1 MLLLWGAWIIQLG
14 YVRGTLAVLARTA
27 WLLPLF
33 LALFP
38 RIYYKQIASAVALK
52 PVYVLIDDSDSMKVA
67 KEGKKSYLA
76 KAQNI
81 LDFIDKECAG
91 LGCVT
96 RPYYLSQID
105 DLTNKGYTPLF
116 RAFSS
121 WQYGLSAQ
129 PWVLMSD
136 GGDYLPQVS
145 YAGLLPGAPRAK
157 GDEPTGLVVGF
168 RVPEER
174 NLWLKEDKTPI
185 MAFAGKPFSLNVV
198 VHRQLPQKI
207 PETVQLQVVYDANV
221 LATSNT
227 SFAAGEDTLEVVMKV
242 PPLAKGQYLLDVK
255 VLPTAQ
261 ERATWDNT
269 IHRIVDVMPNTM
281 GVLHLL
287 GSPSWDGRFLRRYL
301 KSEPKYDM
309 ISFFILRD
317 PNDMQLTSER
327 ELSLIPFPRDRLF
340 NEELPNFQGIVVQD
354 FALYKFLLPSYQ
366 QNLVN
371 YVKNGGSILFI
382 GGSRALHAGDYENS
396 DFAALLPF
404 YPPTNKSRPAAFRD
418 LMSDDQDNGY
428 LSYDENLEY
437 KIAFASPTLEQRLL
451 ANVYDDWKGMENALV
466 NQKGLKGLHH
476 LEGVVFKKEGY
487 TPLLE
492 AKLRD
497 GRTLPLAAAS
507 YPGKGRAIWI
517 FSDSLYRMALSPGP
531 YSSRGV
537 YHDFFQYAMNW
548 LMRRESKKT
557 LAISDVIINSEPARE
572 NEFIVKLRGPATRHL
587 KSGGIWQLSICGM
600 AVDLNHV
607 VMEAGGQDNWQIK
620 GRLDQKIAGGTKCTA
635 DIEVQHPVFG
645 SVKASLTTIVPQMFT
660 DAQIK
665 EAPNKLIDLASQGPA
680 RLVWED
686 DAENFKGIRS
696 WLQKVTENHA
706 LSVPAQYE
714 TVKDHFW
721 AMDQWW
727 FWLLLL
733 GHPIEI
739 MVRRWPLLVSSRTP

>member
-14 YVRGTLAVLARTA
+14 YVRGTLAVMARTA

-52 PVYVLIDDSDSMKVA
+52 PVYVLIDDSNSMKV
-67 KEGKKSYLA
+67 GGSKSPLNR
-76 KAQNI
+76 AQTL
-81 LDFIDKECAG
+81 LDWIDKDCVQ

-105 DLTNKGYTPLF
+105 DLVGKGYTPLF
-116 RAFSS
+116 RAFAS

-136 GGDYLPQVS
+136 GGDYLPQIS
-145 YAGLLPGAPRAK
+145 YEGLLSGSSSPKENEFP
-157 GDEPTGLVVGF
+157 GLVVGF
-168 RVPEER
+168 RSPEER
-174 NLWLKEDKTPI
+174 NIWIKEDKTPV
-185 MAFAGKPFSLNVV
+185 MAFAGKPFTLNVIV
-198 VHRQLPQKI
+198 QRQTPQKT
-207 PETVQLQVVYDANV
+207 PETVQLQVAVDDKI

-227 SFAAGEDTLEVVMKV
+227 SFAQGEDLLEVVIKV
-242 PPLAKGQYLLDVK
+242 PPLAKGQYLLEIK

-269 IHRIVDVMPNTM
+269 IHRIVDVMPNTV

-301 KSEPKYDM
+301 KSEPKYDL

-317 PNDMQLTSER
+317 PTDMQLTSER
-327 ELSLIPFPRDRLF
+327 DLSLIPFPRDRLF
-340 NEELPNFQGIVVQD
+340 NEEVPNFQGIVVQD

-371 YVKNGGSILFI
+371 YVKNGGSILFV
-382 GGSRALHAGDYENS
+382 GGPRALHAGDYENS
-396 DFAALLPF
+396 DFASLLPF
-404 YPPTNKSRPAAFRD
+404 YPPTTKSRPSDFRA
-418 LMSDDQDNGY
+418 LLSDDQDKGL

-437 KIAFASPTLEQRLL
+437 RISFASPTLEQRLL
-451 ANVYDDWKGMENALV
+451 ASVFDDWKGIETALV

-476 LEGVVFKKEGY
+476 LEGVVFKKDGY

-492 AKLRD
+492 ARLKD
-497 GRTLPLAAAS
+497 GRTFPLAAAS

-517 FSDSLYRMALSPGP
+517 FSDSLYRLALSPGSL
-531 YSSRGV
+531 SSRGV
-537 YHDFFQYAMNW
+537 YHDFFQYAMDW

-557 LAISDVIINSEPARE
+557 LVISDIIINSEPDRQ
-572 NEFIVKLRGPATRHL
+572 NEFLLKLRGPTTRYL
-587 KSGGIWQLSICGM
+587 KSGGVWQLSICGM
-600 AVDLNHV
+600 AIDLNNV
-607 VMEAGGQDNWQIK
+607 IMEASGQDNWLLK
-620 GRLDQKIAGGTKCTA
+620 GRLDKKIADQTKCTA
-635 DIEVQHPVFG
+635 NIEVQHPVFG
-645 SVKASLTTIVPQMFT
+645 SVKASIATVVPQMFT
-660 DAQIK
+660 DDEIMGAS
-665 EAPNKLIDLASQGPA
+665 NKLIDLASQGSA

-686 DAENFKGIRS
+686 DAQKLTDIHA
-696 WLQKVTENHA
+696 WLRRGTENHS

-721 AMDQWW
+721 ATEQWW

-733 GHPIEI
+733 GLPIEI
-739 MVRRWPLLVSSRTP
+739 MVRRWTLLVSSRTP